1 MFLLDFLFPKTPKIL
16 ELEKLSSQKL
26 LDLLS
31 PHSLPFDYQHPLVK
45 EIIWEIKY
53 KGNRTLAEKIGMLL
67 YDSIVPELNEE
78 KIILIP
84 IPISGKR
91 RFERGFN
98 QTEIICEA
106 IKKLDKEGR
115 FKYLCGQLIKT
126 IDTLSQTRTATRKE
140 RLENLRDS
148 MVILNPEKI
157 KGQCVVLIDDVTTT
171 GATFTEAKRA
181 LRAAGAKKI
190 YCFAIAH

>member
-157 KGQCVVLIDDVTTT
+157 KGQCVVLIDYVTTS

-190 YCFAIAH
+190 Y